1 VKPVAEV
8 QPVAAD
14 RQQVKPVTEVQ
25 PVADRQQ
32 VKPVAEVQPVAA
44 DRQQVKPVAEV
55 QPAAARHTD
64 AIQTISNH
72 LNIPDPKGVELIP
85 VGPLN

>member
-1 VKPVAEV
+1 MTEV

-44 DRQQVKPVAEV
+44 DRQQVKPVA
-55 QPAAARHTD
+55 ARHTD
-64 AIQTISNH
+64 AIQTTTTHHI
-72 LNIPDPKGVELIP
+72 IPDPKGVE
-85 VGPLN
+85 PLHNHG